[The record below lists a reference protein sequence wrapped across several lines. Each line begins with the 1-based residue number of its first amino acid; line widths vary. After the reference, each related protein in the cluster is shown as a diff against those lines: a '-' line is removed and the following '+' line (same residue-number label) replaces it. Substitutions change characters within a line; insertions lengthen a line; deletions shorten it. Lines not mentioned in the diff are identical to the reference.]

1 MTFVTTGSDFYHFP
15 AAPDSAILPLRIFCP
30 DEYFVNQL
38 TSHKK
43 LSEDALR
50 LNAIIETATDGII
63 TIGEDGII
71 ETANTAA
78 ARLFGYEIGE
88 LTGSSVNMLMPPP
101 HDRNH
106 DSYIRKYLQTGQA
119 RIIGIG
125 REVMGRK
132 KDGTI
137 FPIRL
142 SISEVKLESG
152 RIFTGIVH
160 DLSHQKNI
168 ERDLRAE
175 KERAQR
181 YLDIANTIIV
191 VIGRDEK
198 VQLLN
203 DKGCQVLGIDEA
215 RALGQNWF
223 ALAIPEESRQE
234 LRGVFQ
240 ALMRGRQ
247 IDYYENV
254 IQTKEGGRR
263 LIAWHNSV
271 LYGEEGEISAT
282 ISSGIDIT
290 AQREAEDRII
300 RMNADL
306 EKLVEERTEELAEA
320 VNQLLDINK
329 KLKYEIKERRA
340 AEEEIRKNEAR
351 LRRALEKE
359 KELSDLKSRFVSMA
373 SHEFRTPL
381 STILSSADL
390 IEAYTSEEQQKKRL
404 RHTTR
409 IKSSV
414 SNLTGILNDFLSLS
428 RLEEGRFE
436 AEPVWFELAQF
447 CGEALGEIQGL
458 LKPGQYLVRG
468 GQMEGVEL
476 FLDKKML
483 KNILFN
489 LFSNAIKYSE
499 EGKPIGIRM
508 EVKGQALHI
517 AITDQGIGIPEEEQQ
532 HLFTRFFRAHNVENI
547 QGTGLGLNIV
557 KRYVDIMGGT
567 IRFESRL
574 GEGSAFYVTLPLQ
587 PPPAPKDEA

>member
-1 MTFVTTGSDFYHFP
+1 M
-15 AAPDSAILPLRIFCP
+15 
-30 DEYFVNQL
+30 N
-38 TSHKK
+38 KK
-43 LSEDALR
+43 STHNHLSEDALM

-63 TIGEDGII
+63 TIGENGVI
-71 ETANTAA
+71 EMANSAA
-78 ARLFGYEIGE
+78 AHLFGYEIDE
-88 LTGSSVNMLMPPP
+88 LLGNSVNMLMPSP
-101 HDRNH
+101 HQENH
-106 DSYIRKYLQTGQA
+106 DGYIKNYLQSGVA
-119 RIIGIG
+119 KIIGIG
-125 REVMGRK
+125 REVTGRK
-132 KDGTI
+132 KDGAT

-142 SISEVKLESG
+142 SISEVKLNER

-160 DLSHQKNI
+160 DLSRQKKI
-168 ERDLRAE
+168 EKDLRAE

-191 VIGRDEK
+191 VIGRDGQ

-203 DKGCQVLGIDEA
+203 DKGCRVLDLKEEEA
-215 RALGQNWF
+215 VGRNWF
-223 ALAIPEESRQE
+223 GLAIPEESRQE
-234 LRGVFQ
+234 IKSVFQ
-240 ALMRGRQ
+240 TLMEGRQ
-247 IDYYENV
+247 IDYYENN
-254 IQTKEGGRR
+254 IINHRGERR
-263 LIAWHNSV
+263 LIAWHNAV
-271 LYGEEGEISAT
+271 LYDEQGNISGT

-290 AQREAEDRII
+290 AQRKAEDRII
-300 RMNADL
+300 RLNAEL
-306 EKLVEERTEELAEA
+306 EKRVDERTDELAEA

-329 KLKYEIKERRA
+329 KLQYEVKERKA
-340 AEEEIRKNEAR
+340 AEEEVRRNESR

-359 KELSDLKSRFVSMA
+359 KELSNLKSRFVSMA

-390 IEAYTSEEQQKKRL
+390 IEAYTAEEHQKKRI

-414 SNLTGILNDFLSLS
+414 ANLTGILNDFLSLS
-428 RLEEGRFE
+428 RLEEGHFE
-436 AEPVWFELAQF
+436 AEPAWMELNQF
-447 CGEALGEIQGL
+447 CDEAIGEIQGL
-458 LKPGQYLVRG
+458 LRPGQHIEK
-468 GQMEGVEL
+468 EGRMKGVKL

-499 EGKPIGIRM
+499 DNKPVVCRM
-508 EVKGQALHI
+508 EVIGNNLHI
-517 AITDQGIGIPEEEQQ
+517 AIIDQGIGIPEEEQQ

-557 KRYVDIMGGT
+557 KRYVDLMNGT

-587 PPPAPKDEA
+587 QQAAPVEDEHQTKQ

>member
-1 MTFVTTGSDFYHFP
+1 MV
-15 AAPDSAILPLRIFCP
+15 LFCP
-30 DEYFVNQL
+30 FNSSNPAQTDYFVDQL
-38 TSHKK
+38 TNHTQ

-71 ETANTAA
+71 ETANSAA
-78 ARLFGYEIGE
+78 SLLFGYEIGE
-88 LTGSSVNMLMPPP
+88 LRGRSVNILMPAP
-101 HDRNH
+101 HDKKH
-106 DSYIRKYLQTGQA
+106 DGYIQRYIQSGHAK
-119 RIIGIG
+119 IIGIG
-125 REVMGRK
+125 REVMGKK
-132 KDGTI
+132 KDGAV

-160 DLSHQKNI
+160 DLSHQKRI
-168 ERDLRAE
+168 EKDLIEE

-191 VIGRDEK
+191 VIGQDGRI
-198 VQLLN
+198 QLLN
-203 DKGCQVLGIDEA
+203 DKGCKVLGLDEEQA
-215 RALGQNWF
+215 IGQNWF
-223 ALAIPEESRQE
+223 EMAVPSENRQE
-234 LRGVFQ
+234 LESVFH
-240 ALMRGRQ
+240 ALMQGRQ
-247 IDYYENV
+247 IDYFENE
-254 IQTKEGGRR
+254 ILTHEGKRR
-263 LIAWHNSV
+263 LIAWHNTV
-271 LYGEEGEISAT
+271 LYDEQGQIAAT

-300 RMNADL
+300 RLNADL

-329 KLKYEIKERRA
+329 KLKFEINERKA

-390 IEAYTSEEQQKKRL
+390 IEAYTGEEHQKKRL

-414 SNLTGILNDFLSLS
+414 ANLTGILNDFLSLS

-436 AEPVWFELAQF
+436 AEPSLFELSAF
-447 CGEALGEIQGL
+447 CDEALGEIQGL
-458 LKPGQYLVRG
+458 LKPGQYLVREG
-468 GQMEGVEL
+468 RMEGVEL

-489 LFSNAIKYSE
+489 LFSNAIKYS
-499 EGKPIGIRM
+499 GNNKPIGCRM
-508 EVKGQALHI
+508 EVQGQALHI
-517 AITDQGIGIPEEEQQ
+517 AIADQGIGIPEEEQQ

-557 KRYVDIMGGT
+557 KRYVDLMGGA

-574 GEGSAFYVTLPLQ
+574 GEGSTFYVTLPLQ
-587 PPPAPKDEA
+587 GQAASRG